1 MLQYIDYA
9 THERELD
16 MTVSRDFWRAQLNGY
31 DLDNRLLLP
40 VDRHRLSDNERS
52 GRASIAEITFSEHL
66 SESFL
71 AYASSHNVTP
81 FQLGLASFYTFLFKL
96 STGQHDLCVA
106 GVNANRYRVELQDMI
121 GMFVATLPY
130 RIQLD
135 PTASFEKLVQQ
146 VQDLCLSI
154 LEHSHYPLQQIIGS
168 HHSPAF
174 LETMFDFITIESD
187 IEHVDLDGA
196 MLEPVSLGKGDFV
209 AKFDMMLTF
218 FHKLSAGISFSLCC
232 SQDLF
237 DEISVKLLAERFSCL
252 LHQLFESNATLT
264 KEQSLYKFSLILPQ
278 EHMLI
283 HALKNNDINRAR
295 AIVST
300 VPQSFSQVA
309 YDHLQKVAVELDEQA
324 LTYGELLFYVQQ
336 LALHL
341 VNVHGV
347 KAGDIVCQCIERS
360 LSMVIGIMSI
370 QMTGAA
376 YCPLSPRDP
385 PQRVHSLL
393 KETQSRLVLVHQL
406 TRDKCH
412 FDLPMIDIDATM
424 NTENMLSDIDLG
436 RLVAAITDRDSI
448 AYVLFTSGSTGTP
461 KAAQLRHRNFIESI
475 HSIVEVGILSKKDTV
490 LQMTPCSFDGHLEDI
505 VGTLI
510 VGGTLVML
518 RPHGHMDFEYL
529 SQALFNHQIS
539 YMDSVPTLLVAFFT
553 YLKENSSIDVVKTL
567 RSLCS
572 GGEGFPMR
580 SVSLLQSSV
589 GETCRLWNLYGPA
602 EATMIT
608 TYYAVT
614 GKIATKTVAI
624 GRLLPGYRCVIL
636 DDFLQ
641 PVFNDQEGELFVG
654 GVGVFVGYLGQ
665 NELTEKALADI
676 DGELFYRTG
685 DLVRFDSD
693 GLMYYIGRKD
703 HQVKLRGQRIEPG
716 EIERC
721 VLDASPDVSCCVV
734 VKWND
739 DHLVAYVQS
748 NNINEEQ
755 LREYCRSHL
764 APFMVPSMF
773 VMLEQL
779 PLNANGK
786 LDRKRLPLPDFS
798 CQSDL
803 NYNDRL
809 PLTLLEEQLQSIFG
823 RAFHVE
829 SPSVNVPF
837 GKLGGTSLDAVVA
850 ISLIREEVCKS
861 VGIGVLYDNPSVR
874 QLSRVLEKL
883 LISEEQMHMT
893 SVAPRSDENHA
904 EPMPSLYIEAAGIL
918 LLVCQW
924 ICPIWFAHCSEYRLA
939 FLFVPVFHLL
949 SYVVC
954 QRVLL
959 WPGGRLQKADTLF
972 SWRFYRWWFLE
983 RLWSIN
989 NAYWLQ
995 HLFGT
1000 PFYNSY
1006 LRLCGARIGAGSHIY
1021 STLIDAPWLLDLGES
1036 TFIDS
1041 ETIISN
1047 LSYYDRTYELH
1058 SIRIGSH
1065 CSIGTRC
1072 VIYGEAN
1079 IQDHVHVDP
1088 MCAVTGRLLP
1098 TVGHTSIKNRSFSW
1112 DQILYQV
1119 TCLLCL
1125 LVTHGTLLTLTNVI
1139 YQLCSAFLAPT
1150 PISVALSSITPGNYP
1165 VNSYYF
1171 LHRLWLRQLVISSFH
1186 RSYEI
1191 LPSYD
1196 AISNVLLRW
1205 LGAYIEDDVRLA
1217 EFQPILRFP
1226 SNLLKIQRGV
1236 TTFGGVTI
1244 SSFEISD
1251 AGDICFDKIILGSDT
1266 TLGNGCTLLPGTLLA
1281 PDTMCRTFEQRL
1293 YKVAPVV
1300 VNHSSVLMSRSNILP
1315 GSILHGRNRLLPLTL
1330 VMKNDQLTFNTV
1342 WSGVP
1347 ARQLT

>member
-475 HSIVEVGILSKKDTV
+475 HS
-490 LQMTPCSFDGHLEDI
+490 
-505 VGTLI
+505 
-510 VGGTLVML
+510 
-518 RPHGHMDFEYL
+518 
-529 SQALFNHQIS
+529 
-539 YMDSVPTLLVAFFT
+539 
-553 YLKENSSIDVVKTL
+553 
-567 RSLCS
+567 
-572 GGEGFPMR
+572 
-580 SVSLLQSSV
+580 
-589 GETCRLWNLYGPA
+589 
-602 EATMIT
+602 
-608 TYYAVT
+608 
-614 GKIATKTVAI
+614 
-624 GRLLPGYRCVIL
+624 
-636 DDFLQ
+636 
-641 PVFNDQEGELFVG
+641 
-654 GVGVFVGYLGQ
+654 
-665 NELTEKALADI
+665 
-676 DGELFYRTG
+676 
-685 DLVRFDSD
+685 
-693 GLMYYIGRKD
+693 
-703 HQVKLRGQRIEPG
+703 
-716 EIERC
+716 
-721 VLDASPDVSCCVV
+721 
-734 VKWND
+734 
-739 DHLVAYVQS
+739 
-748 NNINEEQ
+748 
-755 LREYCRSHL
+755 
-764 APFMVPSMF
+764 
-773 VMLEQL
+773 
-779 PLNANGK
+779 
-786 LDRKRLPLPDFS
+786 
-798 CQSDL
+798 
-803 NYNDRL
+803 
-809 PLTLLEEQLQSIFG
+809 
-823 RAFHVE
+823 
-829 SPSVNVPF
+829 
-837 GKLGGTSLDAVVA
+837 
-850 ISLIREEVCKS
+850 
-861 VGIGVLYDNPSVR
+861 
-874 QLSRVLEKL
+874 
-883 LISEEQMHMT
+883 
-893 SVAPRSDENHA
+893 
-904 EPMPSLYIEAAGIL
+904 
-918 LLVCQW
+918 
-924 ICPIWFAHCSEYRLA
+924 
-939 FLFVPVFHLL
+939 
-949 SYVVC
+949 
-954 QRVLL
+954 
-959 WPGGRLQKADTLF
+959 
-972 SWRFYRWWFLE
+972 
-983 RLWSIN
+983 
-989 NAYWLQ
+989 
-995 HLFGT
+995 
-1000 PFYNSY
+1000 
-1006 LRLCGARIGAGSHIY
+1006 
-1021 STLIDAPWLLDLGES
+1021 
-1036 TFIDS
+1036 
-1041 ETIISN
+1041 
-1047 LSYYDRTYELH
+1047 
-1058 SIRIGSH
+1058 
-1065 CSIGTRC
+1065 
-1072 VIYGEAN
+1072 
-1079 IQDHVHVDP
+1079 
-1088 MCAVTGRLLP
+1088 
-1098 TVGHTSIKNRSFSW
+1098 
-1112 DQILYQV
+1112 
-1119 TCLLCL
+1119 
-1125 LVTHGTLLTLTNVI
+1125 
-1139 YQLCSAFLAPT
+1139 
-1150 PISVALSSITPGNYP
+1150 
-1165 VNSYYF
+1165 
-1171 LHRLWLRQLVISSFH
+1171 
-1186 RSYEI
+1186 
-1191 LPSYD
+1191 
-1196 AISNVLLRW
+1196 
-1205 LGAYIEDDVRLA
+1205 
-1217 EFQPILRFP
+1217 
-1226 SNLLKIQRGV
+1226 
-1236 TTFGGVTI
+1236 
-1244 SSFEISD
+1244 
-1251 AGDICFDKIILGSDT
+1251 
-1266 TLGNGCTLLPGTLLA
+1266 
-1281 PDTMCRTFEQRL
+1281 
-1293 YKVAPVV
+1293 
-1300 VNHSSVLMSRSNILP
+1300 
-1315 GSILHGRNRLLPLTL
+1315 
-1330 VMKNDQLTFNTV
+1330 
-1342 WSGVP
+1342 
-1347 ARQLT
+1347 